1 MLKEVVCA
9 IINIEWREIGADFVN
24 SNLTILGA
32 FESGI
37 KTDVAEQF
45 VQKFL
50 EKYENVEGELYLG
63 YPIYIDWWNLLV
75 SESSHWLSN
84 LWYI

>member
-1 MLKEVVCA
+1 M
-9 IINIEWREIGADFVN
+9 N

-50 EKYENVEGELYLG
+50 EKYENVEGELYLEE
-63 YPIYIDWWNLLV
+63 YVWIW
-75 SESSHWLSN
+75 H
-84 LWYI
+84 